1 MGRPRIKH
9 YFFLL
14 VFVTV
19 LVNHIKGI
27 NLVTSATQI
36 NELEMSLSPEME
48 QSLCK
53 DLSLTLAKFPKVRL
67 GHLPTPLEPMDRLS
81 EILGGPRLW
90 VKRDDCTGLSSG
102 GNKTRKLEFLM
113 ADAQSKGADTII
125 TQGATQSNH
134 ARQTTAAAAKLGM
147 ECHILLEDRTG
158 SNDNNYILNG
168 NVLLDRLH
176 GASVSKRSGGTD
188 MNLEMQDFADALIEK
203 GKKPYI
209 IPGGGSNP
217 IGALGYVNCAREL
230 TEQASEIG
238 LKIDAL
244 VHATGSAGTQA
255 GLVTGLA
262 AIQSSIHLLGIGV
275 RAPKDK
281 QEQMVFDLAQKTADY
296 LDTGIE
302 IERDKVRAIC
312 DYVGA
317 GYGLPTDGMIK
328 SVKLLAQSEGL
339 LFDPVYSGKGLDGLI
354 DQIKKGYF
362 AGMDNVVFLHTGGSA
377 ALFGYPETFEL
388 PGYAN

>member
-14 VFVTV
+14 VFVMV

-255 GLVTGLA
+255 GLVAGLA

>member
-14 VFVTV
+14 VFVMV

-188 MNLEMQDFADALIEK
+188 MNLEMQDFADTLTEK

-328 SVKLLAQSEGL
+328 AVKLLAQSEGL

>member
-14 VFVTV
+14 VFVMV

-176 GASVSKRSGGTD
+176 GASVSKRSGGAD
-188 MNLEMQDFADALIEK
+188 MNLEMQDFADTLTEK

-255 GLVTGLA
+255 GLVAGLA

-328 SVKLLAQSEGL
+328 AVKLLAQSEGL

>member
-1 MGRPRIKH
+1 M
-9 YFFLL
+9 
-14 VFVTV
+14 V

-176 GASVSKRSGGTD
+176 GASVSKRSGGSD

-281 QEQMVFDLAQKTADY
+281 QEQMVFDLAQKTADH
-296 LDTGIE
+296 LDTGIK

-328 SVKLLAQSEGL
+328 AVKLLAQSEGL